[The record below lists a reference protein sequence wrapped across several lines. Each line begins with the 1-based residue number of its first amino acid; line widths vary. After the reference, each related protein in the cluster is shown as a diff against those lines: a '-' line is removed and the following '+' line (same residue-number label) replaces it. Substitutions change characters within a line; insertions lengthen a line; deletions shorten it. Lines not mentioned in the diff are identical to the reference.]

1 MYICAIKVLNGAIM
15 ENVYM
20 LTDVAILG
28 KIGEKL
34 KSVRLKQ
41 NITQQSLSEAANVSL
56 STVKKIE
63 KGEIRSFDS
72 LLRLLRTLGK
82 LDILQPLVEE
92 EQLSPN
98 EYFQLVQSSK
108 TNKRKRA
115 VGKLNE
121 KDKEEPE
128 W

>member
-1 MYICAIKVLNGAIM
+1 M

-108 TNKRKRA
+108 TNLRKRA
-115 VGKLNE
+115 AGKLNE
-121 KDKEEPE
+121 KHQEESE

>member
-1 MYICAIKVLNGAIM
+1 M

-56 STVKKIE
+56 SVKKIE

-92 EQLSPN
+92 QQLSPN

-108 TNKRKRA
+108 TNQRKRA

>member
-1 MYICAIKVLNGAIM
+1 M
-15 ENVYM
+15 ENIYM
-20 LTDVAILG
+20 LTDGAILG

-34 KSVRLKQ
+34 KSIRLKQ
-41 NITQQSLSEAANVSL
+41 NITQQSLAEAANVSL

-82 LDILQPLVEE
+82 LNVLQPLVEE

-108 TNKRKRA
+108 TNQRKRA
-115 VGKLNE
+115 AGKLHE
-121 KDKEEPE
+121 KHQEESE